1 MSVELARDPERPR
14 RIIGVVLY
22 VVLMLAGAAELVDAF
37 VITPLSARNSRVIF
51 ESMGVGALLAFP
63 ALLVYLWLPW
73 VIDRFDP
80 EPWWALA
87 LALAWGAI
95 AACGFAA
102 MINTGVEDLVV
113 QLAGGPKSKHAVAI
127 GQAIGACVSAPLVEE
142 FFKGLAVFGLF
153 FFLRR
158 EFDGVVDGII
168 YATFVALG
176 FAATENVIYYARAGI
191 QEAMHHQH
199 NVLAGTF
206 VLRGVLSP
214 WGHPL
219 YTSMTG
225 IGFGVARE
233 AEKNW
238 LRWVAPIS
246 GYLGAVFLH
255 FVWNGAA
262 TWLGQASL
270 VLLPIWFLFVLAFIV
285 MVMVLVARKGRI
297 IRQHLRDEVLIG
309 TLTQQELEMVG
320 SPIGRW
326 RARVSYGG
334 AAGAQFVAAAAR
346 LGLCK
351 WHTARAMKGQKRTV
365 SMDFIAPLRQELARL
380 RQEAYAKMGRAMPP
394 VQGFA
399 AGLAGAGQAP
409 PPAPPPPA
417 GYSPATQPVS
427 YGQQA
432 APAQPSQ
439 SPYGQPSQGQPPQGY
454 GPQGG
459 GWPPRR

>member
-1 MSVELARDPERPR
+1 M
-14 RIIGVVLY
+14 VLY
-22 VVLMLAGAAELVDAF
+22 IVLMLGGLAELIDAF
-37 VITPLSARNSRVIF
+37 VITPLGSRNSGVIF
-51 ESMGVGALLAFP
+51 ESMGIGALLAFP

-113 QLAGGPKSKHAVAI
+113 QLAGGARNKHAVAL
-127 GQAIGACVSAPLVEE
+127 GAQIGACVSAPLVEE
-142 FFKGLAVFGLF
+142 FFKGLAVAGLF

-206 VLRGVLSP
+206 VLRGILSP

-225 IGFGVARE
+225 IGFGIARE
-233 AEKNW
+233 AEKSW
-238 LRWVAPIS
+238 LRWIAPLG
-246 GYLGAVFLH
+246 GYLAAVFLH

-262 TWLGQASL
+262 TWLGQGSL

-309 TLTQQELEMVG
+309 TLTQQELDMIG

-326 RARVSYGG
+326 
-334 AAGAQFVAAAAR
+334 
-346 LGLCK
+346 
-351 WHTARAMKGQKRTV
+351 
-365 SMDFIAPLRQELARL
+365 
-380 RQEAYAKMGRAMPP
+380 
-394 VQGFA
+394 
-399 AGLAGAGQAP
+399 
-409 PPAPPPPA
+409 
-417 GYSPATQPVS
+417 
-427 YGQQA
+427 
-432 APAQPSQ
+432 
-439 SPYGQPSQGQPPQGY
+439 
-454 GPQGG
+454 
-459 GWPPRR
+459 

>member
-14 RIIGVVLY
+14 RIVGMVLY
-22 VVLMLAGAAELVDAF
+22 VVLMCAGAAELVDAF
-37 VITPLSARNSRVIF
+37 VITPLGSRHSTVIF

-87 LALAWGAI
+87 LALAWGAV

-113 QLAGGPKSKHAVAI
+113 DLAGGPRSKYAVEVGHAV
-127 GQAIGACVSAPLVEE
+127 GACVSAPLVEE
-142 FFKGLAVFGLF
+142 LFKGLAVFGLF

-176 FAATENVIYYARAGI
+176 FAATENVIYYARAGL
-191 QEAMHHQH
+191 QEAMQHKH

-206 VLRGVLSP
+206 VLRGILSP

-233 AEKNW
+233 AEKAW
-238 LRWVAPIS
+238 LRWAAPLF
-246 GYLGAVFLH
+246 GYLGAVLLH

-270 VLLPIWFLFVLAFIV
+270 ILLPIWFLIVLAFIV

-297 IRQHLRDEVLIG
+297 IRQHLKDEVLIG
-309 TLTQQELEMVG
+309 TLTQQELDMVG

-326 RARVSYGG
+326 RARLNYGG
-334 AAGAQFVAAAAR
+334 SAGAEFVAAAAR

-380 RQEAYAKMGRAMPP
+380 RQEAYAKMGRPMPP
-394 VQGFA
+394 MQGIA
-399 AGLAGAGQAP
+399 ATLGMQGQRP
-409 PPAPPPPA
+409 PPAPPPPG
-417 GYSPATQPVS
+417 GY
-427 YGQQA
+427 
-432 APAQPSQ
+432 APAQAPPQGQPQGYGQPQ